1 MRAGPLGMLADG
13 TAITVW
19 STTALRATVGPPG
32 AAFGPAEPIA
42 PAETP
47 PGRDSPRPRLPRPG
61 RRRPRRTVDVAV
73 IAGCS
78 PSPSPSPSA
87 RRPSGA
93 APADRAVAYAA
104 TATAWADADT
114 PSHVSIFRHAA

>member
-1 MRAGPLGMLADG
+1 MQAAPGVRAGPLGMLADG

-73 IAGCS
+73 IAGLL
-78 PSPSPSPSA
+78 A
-87 RRPSGA
+87 LALALALGA
-93 APADRAVAYAA
+93 ATLRRR
-104 TATAWADADT
+104 TG
-114 PSHVSIFRHAA
+114 